1 MPVFVTNYAC
11 KDDDIV
17 GEANHSRSRPISSIP
32 AAKVQLRRECTR
44 RLELECCK
52 LFSKTLALRDQPALA
67 RRGKKRHPPMYE
79 NFNTLSRAV
88 VFFPSMDSK
97 LKRLANKHCG
107 EKKRSERTRKF
118 CVLCQQQRKSMFFSC
133 VLLSF
138 PFRAPPSDEEKR
150 FFYYKA
156 LIFLKLFFIRV
167 FVFVRKTHGN
177 FSLSEYFAAG
187 YRSVDKQ
194 YRIKYIFS
202 GVLEAEAQQQKRPLK
217 RKCFAMRFFL
227 ALSSVFRV
235 DC

>member
-1 MPVFVTNYAC
+1 MAKLKIHGRDLSQAFL
-11 KDDDIV
+11 
-17 GEANHSRSRPISSIP
+17 P
-32 AAKVQLRRECTR
+32 ASFNCGECTG
-44 RLELECCK
+44 RLELECCSATRK
-52 LFSKTLALRDQPALA
+52 HWRFEINQHWRVEEKSDIHLCTKIF
-67 RRGKKRHPPMYE
+67 
-79 NFNTLSRAV
+79 TLSHGRW
-88 VFFPSMDSK
+88 FFPVHG
-97 LKRLANKHCG
+97 LEAQALANKHCG

-217 RKCFAMRFFL
+217 RKCFAKRFFL
-227 ALSSVFRV
+227 VLSSVFRV